1 MSKLTRKSIQ
11 ISVILLALIILIS
24 LLISL
29 IISVTLDFGGRRRES
44 LVKVYDDFNIL
55 KLHNFPNA
63 QKWIKE
69 DPYGWEYANQTVF
82 GMFFYKKS
90 GDLCAVENWRPPVS
104 IYAENPRLV
113 LYKISPF
120 IKVYDVF
127 IMPDYNYDSYMH
139 SEFNGVIIYYS
150 TNKGEYIYYSE
161 YDGYHNYD
169 QYLFPIDE
177 AYKLSEFFDENC
189 IRADGGRKPWPM
201 AEEYERAAEFEI
213 KPLTPAI
220 YYISQCLG
228 LVLLWGMLFIIVK
241 FILKRREK
249 ALDKSPASTIDE

>member
-24 LLISL
+24 LLV
-29 IISVTLDFGGRRRES
+29 SVTLDFGGRRRES
-44 LVKVYDDFNIL
+44 LVKVYNDFYIL

-63 QKWIKE
+63 QEWIKE
-69 DPYGWEYANQTVF
+69 DPYGVEYANQTVF
-82 GMFFYKKS
+82 GMFFYEES
-90 GDLCAVENWRPPVS
+90 GDLRAVENWRPPVS

-127 IMPDYNYDSYMH
+127 IMPDYIYDSYMH

-177 AYKLSEFFDENC
+177 AYKLSEFFYENY
-189 IRADGGRKPWPM
+189 IDYYIHADGGGNRPRV
-201 AEEYERAAEFEI
+201 EEYERAAEFEI

-249 ALDKSPASTIDE
+249 ALDKSPASTIEE

>member
-24 LLISL
+24 L
-29 IISVTLDFGGRRRES
+29 IISVTLDFGGRRKES
-44 LVKVYDDFNIL
+44 LVKVYNDVYIL

-63 QKWIKE
+63 QEWIKE
-69 DPYGWEYANQTVF
+69 YPPYGWEYANQTVF
-82 GMFFYKKS
+82 GMFFYEES
-90 GDLCAVENWRPPVS
+90 GDLRAVENWRPPVS

-177 AYKLSEFFDENC
+177 AYKVSEFLDEN
-189 IRADGGRKPWPM
+189 RGYTYGGKSWPR

>member
-11 ISVILLALIILIS
+11 ISVILFVLITLIS

-29 IISVTLDFGGRRRES
+29 LVSVTLDFGGRRRES
-44 LVKVYDDFNIL
+44 LVKVSDDIYIL

-69 DPYGWEYANQTVF
+69 DPYGMEYANQTVF
-82 GMFFYKKS
+82 GMFFYEES
-90 GDLCAVENWRPPVS
+90 GDLRAVENWRPPVS

-127 IMPDYNYDSYMH
+127 IMPDYIYDFHMH
-139 SEFNGVIIYYS
+139 FEFNGVIIYYS

-189 IRADGGRKPWPM
+189 IRAEGGLHPWPR

>member
-1 MSKLTRKSIQ
+1 
-11 ISVILLALIILIS
+11 
-24 LLISL
+24 
-29 IISVTLDFGGRRRES
+29 
-44 LVKVYDDFNIL
+44 
-55 KLHNFPNA
+55 
-63 QKWIKE
+63 
-69 DPYGWEYANQTVF
+69 
-82 GMFFYKKS
+82 MFFYEKS
-90 GDLCAVENWRPPVS
+90 GDLRAVENWRPPVS

-127 IMPDYNYDSYMH
+127 IMPDYIYDFHMH
-139 SEFNGVIIYYS
+139 FEFNGVIIYYS

-161 YDGYHNYD
+161 YDGHHNYD

-189 IRADGGRKPWPM
+189 IRAEGGLHPWPR
-201 AEEYERAAEFEI
+201 AEKYERAAEFEI

-249 ALDKSPASTIDE
+249 ALDKSPASTIEE

>member
-24 LLISL
+24 LLV
-29 IISVTLDFGGRRRES
+29 SVTLDFGGRRRES
-44 LVKVYDDFNIL
+44 LVKVYNDFYIL

-63 QKWIKE
+63 QEWIKE
-69 DPYGWEYANQTVF
+69 DPYGVEYANQTVF
-82 GMFFYKKS
+82 GMFFYEKS
-90 GDLCAVENWRPPVS
+90 GDLRAVENWRPPVS

-127 IMPDYNYDSYMH
+127 IMPDYIYDSYMH

-189 IRADGGRKPWPM
+189 IRADGGRHPWPM
-201 AEEYERAAEFEI
+201 VEEYERAAEFEI

-249 ALDKSPASTIDE
+249 ALDKSPASTIEE

>member
-24 LLISL
+24 LLV
-29 IISVTLDFGGRRRES
+29 SVTLDFGGRRRES

-63 QKWIKE
+63 QEWIKE
-69 DPYGWEYANQTVF
+69 DPYGMEYANQTVF
-82 GMFFYKKS
+82 GMFFYEES
-90 GDLCAVENWRPPVS
+90 GDLRAVENWRPPVS

-127 IMPDYNYDSYMH
+127 IMPDYHIYSG
-139 SEFNGVIIYYS
+139 FNGVIIYYS

-189 IRADGGRKPWPM
+189 IRAEGGRHPWPRV
-201 AEEYERAAEFEI
+201 EKYERAAEFEI

-249 ALDKSPASTIDE
+249 ALDKSPASTIEE

>member
-24 LLISL
+24 LLA
-29 IISVTLDFGGRRRES
+29 SVTLDFGGRRRES
-44 LVKVYDDFNIL
+44 LVKVYDDFYIL
-55 KLHNFPNA
+55 KLHNFPNV

-69 DPYGWEYANQTVF
+69 CPYGREYANQTVF
-82 GMFFYKKS
+82 GMFFYEES
-90 GDLCAVENWRPPVS
+90 GDIRAVENWRPPVS

-127 IMPDYNYDSYMH
+127 IMPYYIYDSYMH

-161 YDGYHNYD
+161 YDG
-169 QYLFPIDE
+169 
-177 AYKLSEFFDENC
+177 
-189 IRADGGRKPWPM
+189 
-201 AEEYERAAEFEI
+201 
-213 KPLTPAI
+213 
-220 YYISQCLG
+220 
-228 LVLLWGMLFIIVK
+228 
-241 FILKRREK
+241 
-249 ALDKSPASTIDE
+249 

>member
-24 LLISL
+24 L
-29 IISVTLDFGGRRRES
+29 IISVTLDFGGRRKES
-44 LVKVYDDFNIL
+44 LVKVSDDIYIL

-63 QKWIKE
+63 QEWIKE
-69 DPYGWEYANQTVF
+69 DPHGWEYANQTVF
-82 GMFFYKKS
+82 GMFFYEKS
-90 GDLCAVENWRPPVS
+90 GDLRAVENWRPPVS

-127 IMPDYNYDSYMH
+127 IMPDYHIYSG
-139 SEFNGVIIYYS
+139 FNGVIIYYS

-177 AYKLSEFFDENC
+177 AYKVSEFLDEN
-189 IRADGGRKPWPM
+189 RGYTLGGKSWPRV
-201 AEEYERAAEFEI
+201 EKYERAAEFEI